1 MAIGYGA
8 AVALLYRAPLDQFV
22 AERKRLAQE
31 LKAAG
36 DKENAGRLSKLPRPP
51 LSAWAVNQLWWHSRE
66 AFEQLLAAAER
77 LRAGDLGAGAVHR
90 EVLAKLRARAAALLS
105 EHGHAAPDATLRRV
119 AATLAALAANGGF
132 EPDPPGALGADR
144 DPPGFDAAAA
154 MTLSSRAEPRAAP
167 PPSDGAAP
175 EPPCDELAPR
185 REQARAEAA
194 RRESEAAEA
203 RRLAEQRRK
212 EEEERRREQE
222 RAARAA
228 ARKKL
233 EAELAEA
240 RSGVQSLALERER
253 LRAEITRVDS
263 ELVRARSAVQELE
276 VRLAGLDPYDRLG

>member
-36 DKENAGRLSKLPRPP
+36 DKENAARLSKLPRPP

-77 LRAGDLGAGAVHR
+77 LRAGDLGAAAVHR
-90 EVLAKLRARAAALLS
+90 DLLAKLRTKAAALLT
-105 EHGHAAPDATLRRV
+105 EHGHSAPDATLRRV
-119 AATLAALAANGGF
+119 AATLAALAAGGGF

-144 DPPGFDAAAA
+144 DPPGFDAAAT
-154 MTLSSRAEPRAAP
+154 MTWSGRREAAAAQAGAGVEPA
-167 PPSDGAAP
+167 GQ
-175 EPPCDELAPR
+175 DELAPR
-185 REQARAEAA
+185 RERARAEAE

-203 RRLAEQRRK
+203 RRLAEERRK
-212 EEEERRREQE
+212 EEERRQE
-222 RAARAA
+222 RLRAERAA

-240 RSGVQSLALERER
+240 RSRAQAQARERDR
-253 LRAEITRVDS
+253 LRAELTQADTA
-263 ELVRARSAVQELE
+263 LTQARSAVQELE
-276 VRLAGLDPYDRLG
+276 ARLAGLDPYDRLG

>member
-8 AVALLYRAPLDQFV
+8 AVALLYRAPLEQFV

-77 LRAGDLGAGAVHR
+77 LRGGDLGAGPVHR
-90 EVLAKLRARAAALLS
+90 DVLAKLRAKAAALLT
-105 EHGHAAPDATLRRV
+105 EHGHSAPDATLRRV

-154 MTLSSRAEPRAAP
+154 MSVSGRSPAVAAQP
-167 PPSDGAAP
+167 DAGAAP
-175 EPPCDELAPR
+175 EPAPQDELAPR
-185 REQARAEAA
+185 REQARADAA

-203 RRLAEQRRK
+203 RRLAEERRK
-212 EEEERRREQE
+212 EEERRREQE
-222 RAARAA
+222 RAERIA

-240 RSGVQSLALERER
+240 RSHLQAQSLERDR
-253 LRAEITRVDS
+253 LRAELTRADT
-263 ELVRARSAVQELE
+263 ELARARSAVQELE
-276 VRLAGLDPYDRLG
+276 VRLGRLDPYERLS